1 MIEIILYLFT
11 HSNIYFLFFYFLFFF
26 FRALLTKMEMVK
38 RFQKFALSIDKTAQ
52 GEGMMLTRMGG
63 WTRLAGLIREMKDS
77 SHLLDMLSSVTG
89 ILLTHSRLLI
99 HSRSMCRADAENFER
114 KAMFRGLVNQDVPFS
129 SQHEMEKENVNKGK
143 FNIYYRRYCFV
154 S

>member
-1 MIEIILYLFT
+1 MSL
-11 HSNIYFLFFYFLFFF
+11 
-26 FRALLTKMEMVK
+26 KCK
-38 RFQKFALSIDKTAQ
+38 
-52 GEGMMLTRMGG
+52 
-63 WTRLAGLIREMKDS
+63 LIREMKDS

-143 FNIYYRRYCFV
+143 FSQIFITEGIVLYHNCFCFFCFLFF
-154 S
+154 